1 MKSSVYVQKNHTKE
15 KFKKIAVIALAWAIV
30 LFTVPG
36 CESTSELKDSSANF
50 TTATSA
56 DSAKNISAA
65 RGQGIRIT
73 VPAPVFSSNTSD
85 DNWIPQVIQD
95 TLTSSFAEFSS
106 MTVIDRK
113 NEDVLK
119 AEQKHSE
126 EAIFS
131 DVDAIELGKVTQ
143 AQYIVAINI
152 INTNSSYS
160 ISFRVLDTS
169 TNEIKASYNNAFS
182 VPQINAG
189 LATKAATKE
198 ILPKLG
204 VELTEKELATLSSAA
219 NAVEQ
224 QKIMST
230 VNLAK
235 GMDAE
240 KNNNIV
246 EAMSY
251 YVESGNDEAI
261 LRFTNLSNY
270 VSTGNIREDAK
281 NDIAARKAWLKT
293 FEDLQTYFDRNLITL
308 SYDINPGKRTID
320 YKNETVTI
328 PFSYDY
334 AINSTVFEI
343 YKKIK
348 TGLAATG
355 KEKEWTINY
364 NDFKIG
370 LPYYYVYFTLKDENG
385 KILKTVRTE
394 IDSSKKWSSY
404 SKNNTHTDSA
414 DIESSYYW
422 FTRTAGSYSNS
433 TKNDD
438 KLYVKF
444 KDLPV
449 NSITDK
455 LEFGIEKITVNEKR
469 VYNKEKKDYEYVS
482 SIKNPPLKV
491 TVIGIPEANSAA
503 VCSPIKMPAET
514 PVPFKAYNKTA
525 KGPAGGRIF
534 WADKKGVNVNGKI
547 YHFMEVCPVI
557 YGRNSGEKY
566 DFTASSLIL
575 EGEKGAIDSIAGI
588 KVNQSLGYGWEATNN
603 LLAAAESAGYGLSLA
618 PVLNCTY
625 GGYSDW
631 YIPNDEEQKLL
642 SKFIYHK
649 AIYHLKRKSDVNYIF
664 TFGGTKSYDR
674 DSWTS
679 GFTEFDAPFSG
690 VGSYDGHYSPHRYE
704 AFMLIRLF

>member
-1 MKSSVYVQKNHTKE
+1 
-15 KFKKIAVIALAWAIV
+15 
-30 LFTVPG
+30 
-36 CESTSELKDSSANF
+36 
-50 TTATSA
+50 
-56 DSAKNISAA
+56 
-65 RGQGIRIT
+65 
-73 VPAPVFSSNTSD
+73 
-85 DNWIPQVIQD
+85 
-95 TLTSSFAEFSS
+95 

-204 VELTEKELATLSSAA
+204 VELTEKELATLSSTA
-219 NAVEQ
+219 NVVEQ

-433 TKNDD
+433 TKNDG

-469 VYNKEKKDYEYVS
+469 VYNREKKDYEYVS

-566 DFTASSLIL
+566 DFTAKTI
-575 EGEKGAIDSIAGI
+575 
-588 KVNQSLGYGWEATNN
+588 
-603 LLAAAESAGYGLSLA
+603 
-618 PVLNCTY
+618 
-625 GGYSDW
+625 
-631 YIPNDEEQKLL
+631 
-642 SKFIYHK
+642 
-649 AIYHLKRKSDVNYIF
+649 
-664 TFGGTKSYDR
+664 
-674 DSWTS
+674 
-679 GFTEFDAPFSG
+679 
-690 VGSYDGHYSPHRYE
+690 
-704 AFMLIRLF
+704 